1 MKNKKTASDGLPG
14 YARGERRYFSEEA
27 RREIVSDLDA
37 GKTTVAQVCQQY
49 EVSTTTVYKWLNKY
63 SPLYQKKLVQVI
75 EHESESERRKALEKK
90 VADLERIIGRKT
102 VEVEY
107 WRTLVEMAEKESG
120 TDLKKN
126 SATPYCDTSTNKLKD
141 K

>member
-1 MKNKKTASDGLPG
+1 MKNKKTESNGLPG
-14 YARGERRYFSEEA
+14 YARGERRYFSEAA

-37 GKTTVAQVCQQY
+37 RKTTVAQVCQQY
-49 EVSTTTVYKWLNKY
+49 EVSSSAVYKWLNKY

-90 VADLERIIGRKT
+90 IAELERILGRKT
-102 VEVEY
+102 VEAEY
-107 WRTLVEMAEKESG
+107 WRILVELAEQELG

-126 SATPYCDTSTNKLKD
+126 SGIPPFDTSTNKVND